1 MASVVEKLNQN
12 KMILL
17 ILGIAIIAALY
28 LFTVVSDDYSNW
40 GEEYMDEEFE
50 KQEKLNKFFRGKFKS
65 EEGEEI

>member
-1 MASVVEKLNQN
+1 
-12 KMILL
+12 MILL
-17 ILGIAIIAALY
+17 ILGIAIIATLY

-50 KQEKLNKFFRGKFKS
+50 KQEKLNKFFREKFKS